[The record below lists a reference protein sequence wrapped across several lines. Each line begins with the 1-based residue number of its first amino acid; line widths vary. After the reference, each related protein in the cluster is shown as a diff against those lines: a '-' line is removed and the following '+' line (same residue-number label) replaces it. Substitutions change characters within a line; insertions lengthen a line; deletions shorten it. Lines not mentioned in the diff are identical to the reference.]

1 MNFRLLGTILLLC
14 SFSIMSAK
22 SCFTCIKTRDRNGNE
37 VWQLPNG
44 EPCPNLIQTAVP
56 FLRIAPDARSAGMG
70 DMGIATSPDA
80 AAMHYNA
87 AKLTFMEEDL
97 AFQATY
103 TPWLRALNLDD
114 VFLAQLAGNR
124 KLDDNQSIGLEL
136 KYFSLGTIQ
145 YTDNTGNPTNQGRPN
160 EFSLAAAYSRKLSRN
175 LGVAITG
182 KFIYSNLA
190 VGQIVNGIEITAG
203 TAGAVDLSV
212 YYDKEMGSRTN
223 PSRLRLGAAITN
235 LGNKI
240 SYSNS
245 VEREF
250 IPTNLGVGINY
261 EYQIDQYNKI
271 SFGIDFNKLLVP
283 TPPLDSIEIA
293 NYDPPGTIAGMFQS
307 FGDAPNGFSEEIQ
320 EIYISTGLEY
330 WYDNQF
336 AVRAG
341 YFHESAA
348 KGDRRFMTVGVGLKY
363 NVFGLN
369 FSYLIPTNMQQS
381 ALNNTLRFSLI
392 FDLSSSTQED
402 I

>member
-1 MNFRLLGTILLLC
+1 MNFRLLGILFFLSSFTLL
-14 SFSIMSAK
+14 SAK
-22 SCFTCIKTRDRNGNE
+22 NCFTCIKNGE
-37 VWQLPNG
+37 GDWILPNG

-97 AFQATY
+97 GFQATY

-114 VFLAQLAGNR
+114 VFLAQLVGNR
-124 KLDDNQSIGLEL
+124 KLDENQSIGLEL

-160 EFSLAAAYSRKLSRN
+160 EFSLAAAYSRKLSKN
-175 LGVAITG
+175 LGVAVTG

-190 VGQIVNGIEITAG
+190 AGQIVNGIEITAG

-212 YYDKEMGSRTN
+212 YYDKEMGSKTN

-250 IPTNLGVGINY
+250 IPTNLGIGVNY

-271 SFGIDFNKLLVP
+271 SFGVDFNKLLVP

-293 NYDPPGTIAGMFQS
+293 NYDPPGTIAGMLQS
-307 FGDAPNGFSEEIQ
+307 FGDAPNGFSEEMQ

-341 YFHESAA
+341 YFHETSA

-392 FDLSSSTQED
+392 FDLSSTTNAED

>member
-1 MNFRLLGTILLLC
+1 
-14 SFSIMSAK
+14 
-22 SCFTCIKTRDRNGNE
+22 
-37 VWQLPNG
+37 
-44 EPCPNLIQTAVP
+44 
-56 FLRIAPDARSAGMG
+56 MG

-97 AFQATY
+97 NFQATY

-124 KLDDNQSIGLEL
+124 KLDENQSIGVEL

-190 VGQIVNGIEITAG
+190 AGQIVNGIEITAG
-203 TAGAVDLSV
+203 TAGAVDLAV

-250 IPTNLGVGINY
+250 IPTNLGVGVNY

-283 TPPLDSIEIA
+283 TPPLDSAEIA

-307 FGDAPNGFSEEIQ
+307 FGDAPNGFSEEMQ
-320 EIYISTGLEY
+320 EIYISTGVEY
-330 WYDNQF
+330 WYDDQF

-392 FDLSSSTQED
+392 FDLSSTTDVED
-402 I
+402 F